1 MVRGARARVTAAKAS
16 VLNAVAL
23 GRWAL
28 LLAMLPL
35 AAFGQAPSPA
45 GTDSVEQ
52 RLQRLEQRQ
61 QELEDEL
68 KRKDAE
74 IEQLKSTSAQPP
86 AVNPVVASPPA
97 AAPSGAASQDASS
110 AAQTPAAAAAALRR
124 AVRAV
129 AAGEDMPEGGWGA
142 PPPKTSW
149 GTYTPNRGFKLAET
163 DSGDVSLSIYTYARY
178 LNQKDLEGS
187 YVNAFGNTVAVQ
199 RRNDIQLQ
207 KVQFKLLG
215 WLLDPNFRY
224 FLYAWS
230 SNTSQGQGAQ
240 VVLAGNLNYTFNKY
254 FTFSAGITS
263 LPGVR
268 STEGNFPFWLSVDN
282 RLMADEFFRPSY
294 TSGVWARG
302 DITDTLRYQV
312 MLGNNM
318 STLGVS
324 AAQLDNHL
332 DTTSAALVWEPQKNY
347 GIAFGDFDP
356 HQNLSTRFGGH
367 FTHSTESKQSQ
378 PNQDGFEN
386 TQIRLS
392 DGTVVFTPGIFGPNT
407 VVDQLQVFIE
417 DVDFGFKYRGW
428 ALEGEYYVR
437 QLNDFQGAGVSS
449 IPQINNHGYALWL
462 SGMVMPK
469 FLQLY
474 VGTSKVYGDYGNQV
488 DARIGMN
495 MFPYNNKVLRWNTQ
509 VLYLDRAPTGGT
521 AYTYPVGAKGFVF
534 NTDVELAL

>member
-1 MVRGARARVTAAKAS
+1 MTRGAGS
-16 VLNAVAL
+16 
-23 GRWAL
+23 
-28 LLAMLPL
+28 LLAGFLGASLPL
-35 AAFGQAPSPA
+35 AALCQSAPAA
-45 GTDSVEQ
+45 GTETVEQ

-61 QELEDEL
+61 QQLEDEL
-68 KRKDAE
+68 KRRDAE
-74 IEQLKSTSAQPP
+74 IQQLKNPPVPSAAASP
-86 AVNPVVASPPA
+86 AVVGPVAPAATVANPPA
-97 AAPSGAASQDASS
+97 AVPGGTVSADSTAANAASPG
-110 AAQTPAAAAAALRR
+110 TLRR
-124 AVRAV
+124 AIRSV
-129 AAGEDMPEGGWGA
+129 AAGDDMPEGGWGA

-163 DSGDVSLSIYTYARY
+163 DQGDLSLSIYSYVRY
-178 LNQKDLEGS
+178 LNQKDLESS

-199 RRNDIQLQ
+199 RRQDVQLQ

-215 WLLDPNFRY
+215 WLLDPDFRY
-224 FLYAWS
+224 FLYAWT

-254 FTFSAGITS
+254 VTLSAGITS

-332 DTTSAALVWEPQKNY
+332 DTVAAALVWEPAKHY
-347 GIAFGDFDP
+347 GIGFGDFDP
-356 HQNLSTRFGGH
+356 HPDLSPRLGMH

-378 PNQDGFEN
+378 PNNDNFEN

-392 DGTVVFTPGIFGPNT
+392 DGTVVFTPGIFGPGT
-407 VVDQLQVFIE
+407 VVNQLQVFIE

-428 ALEGEYYVR
+428 ALEGEYYLR
-437 QLNDFQGAGVSS
+437 QLNDFQGTGVSS
-449 IPQINNHGYALWL
+449 QPQINNHGYSLWL
-462 SGMVMPK
+462 SSMVMPK

-474 VGTSKVYGDYGNQV
+474 VGTSKVYGGYGNQV
-488 DARIGMN
+488 EARAGMN
-495 MFPYNNKVLRWNTQ
+495 LFPFENKVMRWNTQ
-509 VLYLDRAPTGGT
+509 IIYLDRAPAGGT
-521 AYTYPVGAKGFVF
+521 AYTYPVGAKGIVF
-534 NTDVELAL
+534 NTDFELAL

>member
-1 MVRGARARVTAAKAS
+1 MTGARSSVAAAPPSLRSCVVRGLAALFATT
-16 VLNAVAL
+16 
-23 GRWAL
+23 
-28 LLAMLPL
+28 LPL
-35 AAFGQAPSPA
+35 AALGQTASPA
-45 GTDSVEQ
+45 GTDTVEQ

-74 IEQLKSTSAQPP
+74 IEQLKSTSAQPT
-86 AVNPVVASPPA
+86 VVSPVVANPPA
-97 AAPSGAASQDASS
+97 AAPGATVSTEASQERP
-110 AAQTPAAAAAALRR
+110 PAVGALRK

-163 DSGDVSLSIYTYARY
+163 DQGDLSLSIYSYARY

-207 KVQFKLLG
+207 KVQFKILG

-254 FTFSAGITS
+254 FTLSAGITS

-332 DTTSAALVWEPQKNY
+332 DTTSAALIWEPTKDY
-347 GIAFGDFDP
+347 GISFGDFDP
-356 HQNLSTRFGGH
+356 HENLSMRFAGH
-367 FTHSTESKQSQ
+367 FTHSTGEQAESA
-378 PNQDGFEN
+378 E
-386 TQIRLS
+386 
-392 DGTVVFTPGIFGPNT
+392 
-407 VVDQLQVFIE
+407 
-417 DVDFGFKYRGW
+417 
-428 ALEGEYYVR
+428 
-437 QLNDFQGAGVSS
+437 QG
-449 IPQINNHGYALWL
+449 Q
-462 SGMVMPK
+462 
-469 FLQLY
+469 F
-474 VGTSKVYGDYGNQV
+474 
-488 DARIGMN
+488 
-495 MFPYNNKVLRWNTQ
+495 
-509 VLYLDRAPTGGT
+509 
-521 AYTYPVGAKGFVF
+521 
-534 NTDVELAL
+534 

>member
-1 MVRGARARVTAAKAS
+1 MWALAALFATALPVA
-16 VLNAVAL
+16 AL
-23 GRWAL
+23 GQSV
-28 LLAMLPL
+28 P
-35 AAFGQAPSPA
+35 PA

-74 IEQLKSTSAQPP
+74 IEQLKSASAPP
-86 AVNPVVASPPA
+86 KAVNPVVTNPPA
-97 AAPSGAASQDASS
+97 AAPGGAVSQGVSPENP
-110 AAQTPAAAAAALRR
+110 PAVGALRR

-163 DSGDVSLSIYTYARY
+163 DLGDLSLSIYSYARY
-178 LNQKDLEGS
+178 LNQMDLEGS
-187 YVNAFGNTVAVQ
+187 YVNAFGNSVAVQ

-207 KVQFKLLG
+207 KVQFKILG

-254 FTFSAGITS
+254 FTLSAGITS

-324 AAQLDNHL
+324 AAQLDNRL
-332 DTTSAALVWEPQKNY
+332 DTTSAALIWEPQKDY
-347 GIAFGDFDP
+347 GISFGDFDP
-356 HQNLSTRFGGH
+356 HEKLSMRFGGH

-378 PNQDGFEN
+378 PNKDGFEN

-407 VVDQLQVFIE
+407 VVDQLQVYIE

-428 ALEGEYYVR
+428 ALEGEYYIR
-437 QLNDFQGAGVSS
+437 QLNDFQGTGVSS
-449 IPQINNHGYALWL
+449 LPQINNHGYSLWL

-474 VGTSKVYGDYGNQV
+474 GGTSKVYGDYGNQV
-488 DARIGMN
+488 DGRIGMN
-495 MFPYNNKVLRWNTQ
+495 VFPYKNKVLRWNTQ
-509 VLYLDRAPTGGT
+509 ILYLDRAPTGGT

-534 NTDVELAL
+534 NTDFELAL